1 MNKKNLALIFLI
13 IFFVAVTIMG
23 SSSLFRQIGITN
35 VCSKCH
41 TMEPYCESYLN
52 PQDYPLIYKHK
63 NESVSCIDC
72 HSAPGSENRDKA
84 YITIS
89 KIILSYIYTGN
100 AMVDTSPLRY
110 DCVKCHEIDTSFY
123 ETAINPHAGA
133 QSCDVCHLTHR
144 NLELGDFIKMDC
156 ADCHVE
162 PNMIGRHINVN
173 CIGCH
178 PIHGSIPLCT
188 GCHAPHDNASAKVEN
203 SECLICHGSS
213 AHTIAE
219 VTYNE
224 QSDISTLCSECH
236 EEQYLK
242 LRNAVHGN
250 LNSCISCHPSS
261 HGAVQECG
269 LCHCSGNYPVEINI
283 HKYHNFAM
291 ESRECDICHKKEGAT
306 ATPEGCTDCH
316 IQDPHTI

>member
-1 MNKKNLALIFLI
+1 MDIHKFQKHKFIGNIIIVFAKRFLAKDYTIKISVISMNKKNLALIFLI

-23 SSSLFRQIGITN
+23 NSSLFRQIGITN

-162 PNMIGRHINVN
+162 PNMIG
-173 CIGCH
+173 
-178 PIHGSIPLCT
+178 T
-188 GCHAPHDNASAKVEN
+188 
-203 SECLICHGSS
+203 
-213 AHTIAE
+213 
-219 VTYNE
+219 
-224 QSDISTLCSECH
+224 
-236 EEQYLK
+236 
-242 LRNAVHGN
+242 
-250 LNSCISCHPSS
+250 
-261 HGAVQECG
+261 
-269 LCHCSGNYPVEINI
+269 YPVFMT
-283 HKYHNFAM
+283 YTGGVDGD
-291 ESRECDICHKKEGAT
+291 S
-306 ATPEGCTDCH
+306 P
-316 IQDPHTI
+316 